1 MNSKRK
7 QRCPEMFRS
16 VITGCGAYLPEQC
29 VSNDELAARV
39 DTSDE
44 WIVERT
50 GIRKRHIAADGELTS
65 DLAQAA
71 AERALDH
78 AGMPAQDIDLIVLAT
93 STPDE
98 TFPATATTV

>member
-1 MNSKRK
+1 MNPKRK

-50 GIRKRHIAADGELTS
+50 GIHSRHVGGTTGRS
-65 DLAQAA
+65 TT
-71 AERALDH
+71 
-78 AGMPAQDIDLIVLAT
+78 PACRRRT
-93 STPDE
+93 ST
-98 TFPATATTV
+98 